1 MKIDAPIL
9 FLRSA
14 SQSGA
19 QAKTR
24 RRRDCDKIYAFQSH
38 PTGRRH
44 DGWPVKNYFSALA
57 AVSLRMK
64 RRSWCA
70 VYVSA
75 ALTCAW
81 Q

>member
-1 MKIDAPIL
+1 MMSLAGKKIVL
-9 FLRSA
+9 
-14 SQSGA
+14 
-19 QAKTR
+19 
-24 RRRDCDKIYAFQSH
+24 
-38 PTGRRH
+38 
-44 DGWPVKNYFSALA
+44 ALA
-57 AVSLRMK
+57 AVSLRIK

>member
-1 MKIDAPIL
+1 MMSLAGKKL
-9 FLRSA
+9 
-14 SQSGA
+14 
-19 QAKTR
+19 
-24 RRRDCDKIYAFQSH
+24 
-38 PTGRRH
+38 
-44 DGWPVKNYFSALA
+44 FSALA
-57 AVSLRMK
+57 AVSLRIK